1 MVLEINHRVSKT
13 CSESFWK
20 LANDFFPLL
29 YEAKKAQMIRKKVPQ
44 FQSIRNNLHIENV
57 PEIKMKVAFENKITG
72 EIETLTDLKS
82 IPRYSPQTYKKLYE
96 MATVEVNQKS

>member
-1 MVLEINHRVSKT
+1 
-13 CSESFWK
+13 
-20 LANDFFPLL
+20 
-29 YEAKKAQMIRKKVPQ
+29 
-44 FQSIRNNLHIENV
+44 
-57 PEIKMKVAFENKITG
+57 MKVAFENKITG